1 MEIAELRAE
10 ITRIPSSGKKRG
22 IGFVA
27 FVATL
32 GSFLFGYDTGV
43 ISGALPFMYMPYG
56 AQGLQLTA
64 VEEGWVGGTLLI
76 GAALGA
82 VLGGWLSD
90 RWGRRH
96 NILLLAVVFF
106 VGSLGT

>member
-1 MEIAELRAE
+1 MNQKNGGKAQQAIHPGMEIAELRAE

-64 VEEGWVGGTLLI
+64 VEEGWVGEPY
-76 GAALGA
+76 
-82 VLGGWLSD
+82 
-90 RWGRRH
+90 
-96 NILLLAVVFF
+96 
-106 VGSLGT
+106 